1 VSRQDGHGGF
11 TRLGER
17 PLRIRDMVI
26 RSCTT
31 KTRDLN
37 PSRHL
42 VDFSGA
48 RGQIAVVILDY
59 IYSVAQPLRNGIDG
73 DARRYEVTGKAS
85 AHIVGRAP
93 TLLKWLSKALPKS

>member
-1 VSRQDGHGGF
+1 
-11 TRLGER
+11 
-17 PLRIRDMVI
+17 MVI

-59 IYSVAQPLRNGIDG
+59 IYSVAQPLRNGIDETP
-73 DARRYEVTGKAS
+73 DDTRLLAKLLRISWMEHLT
-85 AHIVGRAP
+85 P
-93 TLLKWLSKALPKS
+93 TLLKCPSTPLLKS

>member
-1 VSRQDGHGGF
+1 
-11 TRLGER
+11 
-17 PLRIRDMVI
+17 MVI

-59 IYSVAQPLRNGIDG
+59 IYSVAQPLRNVIDG
-73 DARRYEVTGKAS
+73 DARRYKVTGKAS
-85 AHIVGRAP
+85 AHIVDG
-93 TLLKWLSKALPKS
+93 TLDAHTPEVSLHPPAEVVAVFPDPLGLLGP